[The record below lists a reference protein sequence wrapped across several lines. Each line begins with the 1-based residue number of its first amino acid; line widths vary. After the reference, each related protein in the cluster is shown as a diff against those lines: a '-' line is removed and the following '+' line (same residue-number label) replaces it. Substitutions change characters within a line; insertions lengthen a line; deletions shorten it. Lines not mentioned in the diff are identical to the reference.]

1 MSIAQLAF
9 PGELL
14 QLLDGAAFEFAPKD
28 QRLLGAQ
35 RLQRKQFEHGQRVFL
50 QQLFAQ
56 RVVPGGENFADV
68 LGHAFADARKF
79 LELFRIAGHDFDRFG
94 QAGDQFG
101 GFLITA
107 VAPDD
112 GAVDLQ
118 QLRGLAQNA
127 RDLPVFHGS
136 LRLYSPRT

>member
-1 MSIAQLAF
+1 M
-9 PGELL
+9 
-14 QLLDGAAFEFAPKD
+14 LDGAAFEFAPKD

-127 RDLPVFHGS
+127 RDLPIFHGS